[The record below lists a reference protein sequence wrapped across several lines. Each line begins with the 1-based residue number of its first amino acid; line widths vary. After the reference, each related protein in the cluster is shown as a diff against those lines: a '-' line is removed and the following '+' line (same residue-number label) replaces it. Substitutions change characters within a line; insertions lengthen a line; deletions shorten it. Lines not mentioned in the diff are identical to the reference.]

1 MHFRQQR
8 TTGLTSIAST
18 PIPSCPCGCRIA
30 DLRLHEVISNRRF
43 RSKTLTRIFTFSSIG
58 VAALD
63 QSRTTAASNGNT
75 ASAYL
80 DNDIEFVTVRD
91 ALITTAFW
99 VLAIT
104 KVTVPSTFPKFTV
117 FALGRSIGV
126 SAVPSLAKVACAK
139 P

>member
-1 MHFRQQR
+1 M
-8 TTGLTSIAST
+8 
-18 PIPSCPCGCRIA
+18 
-30 DLRLHEVISNRRF
+30 
-43 RSKTLTRIFTFSSIG
+43 
-58 VAALD
+58 D